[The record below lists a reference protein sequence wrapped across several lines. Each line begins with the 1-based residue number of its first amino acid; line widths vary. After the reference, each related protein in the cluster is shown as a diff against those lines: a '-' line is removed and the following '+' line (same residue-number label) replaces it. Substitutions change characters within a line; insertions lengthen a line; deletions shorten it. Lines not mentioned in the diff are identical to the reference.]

1 MGLRSRFSPTGALP
15 LELDDARALAL
26 ELAGL
31 KPRPFDIDTMV
42 DGVVLGIG
50 EHPLRRVGLWLRMR
64 TEGNW
69 SEPVWA
75 SVIVTDGR
83 LIARMPAGDLVS
95 LWWGSIMGFDVDLE
109 EQRVILDYGDA
120 TPRLVSGPQVS
131 IVAVAG
137 VALLYGVPALATH
150 AALGP
155 VRA

>member
-1 MGLRSRFSPTGALP
+1 
-15 LELDDARALAL
+15 
-26 ELAGL
+26 
-31 KPRPFDIDTMV
+31 
-42 DGVVLGIG
+42 
-50 EHPLRRVGLWLRMR
+50 MR

-69 SEPVWA
+69 SEPAWA

-83 LIARMPAGDLVS
+83 LVARMPAGDLVS

-150 AALGP
+150 AALSP